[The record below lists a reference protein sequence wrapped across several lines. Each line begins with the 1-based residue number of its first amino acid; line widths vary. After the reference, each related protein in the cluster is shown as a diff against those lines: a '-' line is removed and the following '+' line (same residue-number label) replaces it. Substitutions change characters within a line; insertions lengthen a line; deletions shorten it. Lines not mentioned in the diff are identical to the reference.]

1 MGADALPLTRA
12 FGRADLRALA
22 GNDAVYFNVPLFG
35 LVHYPAG
42 WALPLALLA
51 LFGVIVLAVVGR
63 RTELHGHHGGF
74 WGLLAG
80 TASSVGMW
88 AWVRVDPRALRIIA
102 GSADAK
108 ALAEDMYRALW
119 SWLICVGVTVV
130 VSYLTQPKP
139 EAELVGLVR
148 GCTDIPS
155 EGDLPLV
162 KRPIFWAGVV
172 FTAFI
177 VLQIVFW

>member
-1 MGADALPLTRA
+1 M
-12 FGRADLRALA
+12 
-22 GNDAVYFNVPLFG
+22 
-35 LVHYPAG
+35 
-42 WALPLALLA
+42 
-51 LFGVIVLAVVGR
+51 
-63 RTELHGHHGGF
+63 
-74 WGLLAG
+74 LAG

-130 VSYLTQPKP
+130 VSYMTQPKP

-155 EGDLPLV
+155 DGDLPLV

-172 FTAFI
+172 FAGFI
-177 VLQIVFW
+177 VLQILFW